1 MRKVKPVPFWRQS
14 SPAGCWLC
22 SFLATTS
29 MQFKRKS
36 KDLESSFTFIS
47 SVPDVLQ
54 EPFCDKVL
62 ETFRIAHRLN
72 HNTTWLL
79 LNCFIDFW
87 GLCGWLYWR
96 LCLFFTVF
104 LLVRLLLNAGAGWWI
119 HTLVLTTQRAWR
131 CTLHATLPEAA
142 LSYWN
147 YSGWIFHLSPVPTA
161 MPAFWHRHPRR
172 RYGSRRYKWEVGQ
185 GSCLI
190 TADRGGKDVV
200 SLHSTRK
207 KAYEAKKKEP
217 FQMPALS
224 QRHQ

>member
-1 MRKVKPVPFWRQS
+1 MFSRSRSVIKCWKPS
-14 SPAGCWLC
+14 
-22 SFLATTS
+22 
-29 MQFKRKS
+29 
-36 KDLESSFTFIS
+36 ESHTA
-47 SVPDVLQ
+47 L
-54 EPFCDKVL
+54 
-62 ETFRIAHRLN
+62 TN
-72 HNTTWLL
+72 NTTWLL

-131 CTLHATLPEAA
+131 CTLHATLAEAA
-142 LSYWN
+142 LSCRD

-190 TADRGGKDVV
+190 TADRGGKDVCCFTPQYEKE
-200 SLHSTRK
+200 SLWS
-207 KAYEAKKKEP
+207 KKKKKG
-217 FQMPALS
+217 ALS
-224 QRHQ
+224 DACPLTEASIKDKGRKAVGMGGGAVTMKKMK